1 MITATLLTLAIVTQ
15 DQASLRAAPRD
26 IAAQQAALW
35 QGDTLEIRGQRLDY
49 LQVYD
54 HRRERS
60 GFVHISQVRQV
71 SVKPQDAPEL
81 MSVVRFLRSTAGAES
96 LGIAYAAAYL
106 KAAPVEAIDA
116 EAFDALGSMA
126 ERLARRASLKHP
138 KATSDVISAH
148 IGVAAVYGVSFKGYE
163 QGYAKEGAVQ
173 LCYNGDAFRR
183 VLAMPASA
191 EQHSRAALAITRHD
205 CASAD
210 LHPKDRLALDQWR
223 AEVLDK
229 VSSAEFTQLSE
240 LTKNRLRLRRA
251 GVAGTLA
258 FQSAR
263 RAEPAAQVAV
273 QAQRAISELASVN
286 KAELTDDGLQEYSD
300 AAIRVGA
307 SRWGAEAIA
316 APAKLQKLTLKT
328 EAGQAGETCLSLFE
342 NQPDGKPAPLAAAKR
357 CTYGVVWAASASA
370 HPNGQALSV
379 AVQPL
384 DTWRELW
391 VFRKTAGQWTV
402 DVLPPATSSPELG
415 YIEFAGWSAL
425 AAGANIPPTPPQ
437 MLVVREARLAGRYK
451 RSFEVMRLD
460 AMITEKQA
468 SDPALLVAFGKWQDA
483 GWKRQTVSLR

>member
-1 MITATLLTLAIVTQ
+1 MIAATLLTLAIVTQ
-15 DQASLRAAPRD
+15 DQASLRVAPRD
-26 IAAQQAALW
+26 AAAQQAALW

-81 MSVVRFLRSTAGAES
+81 LSVVRFLKGSAGAES
-96 LGIAYAAAYL
+96 LGIGYLAAYL
-106 KAAPVEAIDA
+106 KAAPAETIDA
-116 EAFDALGSMA
+116 EAFDALGTLA

-138 KATSDVISAH
+138 KATGDVISAH
-148 IGVAAVYGVSFKGYE
+148 MEVAAFYGVSFKGYE

-173 LCYNGDAFRR
+173 LCYNGEAFRR

-191 EQHSRAALAITRHD
+191 EQHAKAALAITRHD
-205 CASAD
+205 CLSAD

-223 AEVLDK
+223 AEALDK
-229 VSSAEFTQLSE
+229 VTAAEFAQLSD

-251 GVAGTLA
+251 GVAATLA
-258 FQSAR
+258 FQLAR
-263 RAEPAAQVAV
+263 RTEPLAVVAAQAE
-273 QAQRAISELASVN
+273 RAISELAIVN
-286 KAELTDDGLQEYSD
+286 KAELTDDDLQEYSD

-307 SRWGAEAIA
+307 SRWGAHT
-316 APAKLQKLTLKT
+316 APAKLSKLTLVT
-328 EAGQAGETCLSLFE
+328 AVGQAGETCLFLFE
-342 NQPDGKPAPLAAAKR
+342 NQPNGQPQPEPVARR

-370 HPNGQALSV
+370 HPNGLALSV

-391 VFRKTAGQWTV
+391 VFRKAAGAAGQWTI
-402 DVLPPATSSPELG
+402 DVLPPASSNPELG

-425 AAGANIPPTPPQ
+425 AAGNAPQ
-437 MLVVREARLAGRYK
+437 MLLVRETRLAGRNK

-460 AMITEKQA
+460 SLTTDKQA
-468 SDPALLVAFGKWQDA
+468 SEPALLAAFGKWQDA
-483 GWKRQTVSLR
+483 TWKRQTVSLR